1 MASGTV
7 LEGHKNG
14 FMDTDKKQAIIRDFA
29 KSDNDVGSSDV
40 QIALLTERIRE
51 ITEHLKAN
59 RRDHSSRRGLISM
72 VNRRRK
78 LLDYL
83 NRKDHERYTELIKR
97 LQLRR

>member
-1 MASGTV
+1 
-7 LEGHKNG
+7 
-14 FMDTDKKQAIIRDFA
+14 MDTDKKQAIIRDFA